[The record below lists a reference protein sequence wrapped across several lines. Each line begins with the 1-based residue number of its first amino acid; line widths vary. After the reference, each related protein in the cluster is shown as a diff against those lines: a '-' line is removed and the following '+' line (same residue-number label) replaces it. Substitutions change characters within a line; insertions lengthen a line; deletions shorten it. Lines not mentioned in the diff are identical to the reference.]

1 MTPNIIPYRKEFL
14 AGLAGLGGGPTGVA
28 LGGAIA
34 KKTYIED
41 LFSNYLWR
49 GNAGAQVINN
59 GIALGSSGAGNSIDL
74 SDTTQN
80 QRLTRTSALSG
91 VSAGKTFTVS
101 AWVFIPNTGTYG
113 QLFYVDNGSQK
124 RFEIGFGNYIQIAA
138 WNSSNSKFLDVYT
151 ASTTP
156 ITPGAWNH
164 ILVSM
169 DLTDTSKRHVYVND
183 SSVSITWG
191 TYGNQDILFNLD
203 YVSIFGQDDTSQKLY
218 GSLSNFYFDQTYRD
232 LGTTSNRRLFYAA
245 DGTPATGQASL
256 SPVIYYPFSTL
267 STTNAG
273 SGGDFT
279 FQDSPTLSEFGPYK
293 DSSGD
298 NGGLVISKNRTSA
311 GTEWA
316 WGSETL
322 GVNKYIDSN
331 SISQLST
338 SSAYRSFNT
347 NGFTIGS
354 SSVTNQNNNDFV
366 NYSFKKQEGFVDI
379 VTFVGN
385 GSTPRN
391 IAHNLGSVPGWIV
404 VMCTTKSENKTTWHR
419 DFPPTYYNLMDAT
432 SAISNSNNAYPSQP
446 TDTQFTIGTYNN
458 IDGETYVAWIFAG
471 GESPAA
477 TARSVQFDGSGD
489 YLSMSDSDNAP
500 GTGSFTFECWF
511 KPTNDSADYYIF
523 DSRSATNQS
532 NGFGIEVNTAGVI
545 TAKVASSSWISS
557 GPYGPN
563 DPGKWWRGQW
573 NHVAV
578 VWDGNRANFY
588 LNGVKGYSSATAY
601 DFTSGSVAIG
611 ADANNG
617 NQFPGYISNVRLTT
631 GQALYTNDFKVP
643 TEPLT
648 TTSQGAIASNVKI
661 LCCNNASVT
670 GGTAG
675 TNTPTSAA
683 GDPVASIDSPFDDPE
698 GFQFGDKG
706 DQNVIKCGSYRTDSA
721 EDASVYLG
729 WEPQMVI
736 AKRTDSSTGGSW
748 IIYDRMRGM
757 PTVGPTAYDA
767 SLGLELNDS
776 SAESTNSRIKT
787 TTTGFYQD
795 AYGANRDYIYI
806 AIRRADGYV
815 SKPAKVGTDLFAIDA
830 GNNAAS
836 YPVYISG
843 FPVDLGITKQ
853 QVQTKDW
860 EIAARMTSWYYYKT
874 PALAPKQSG
883 GSAYSFDYQNGWGEQ
898 AGEDADYM
906 SWMWQRRGQGFDI
919 VSYQGQSGTYSPMGV
934 PHNLAQP
941 PEMLWIKDRDN
952 STEWAVGAD
961 GMTDWNKY
969 MKLNSND
976 GELDGTTTFGA
987 APTATHFT
995 VGTASRT
1002 NGNNNWY
1009 LAILFASVSGISK
1022 CGSYSGSSTTIT
1034 VTTGFQPR
1042 FIIIKRVN
1050 SGGSW
1055 LTWDTVRG
1063 WVDGSNNKSLAFNS
1077 ASAHTTANG
1086 YTGGPISTGFTLNS
1100 NADYNGNGGTY
1111 LYYAHA

>member
-14 AGLAGLGGGPTGVA
+14 AGLAGFGGGPTGLA

-59 GIALGSSGAGNSIDL
+59 GIALGSSGVGNSIDL

-80 QRLTRTSALSG
+80 ERLTRTSALSG

-101 AWVFIPNTGTYG
+101 AWVFIPNTGVYG
-113 QLFYVDNGSQK
+113 QLFYVDTGSQT
-124 RFEIGFGNYIQIAA
+124 RFEIGFGNYIQISARDSG
-138 WNSSNSKFLDVYT
+138 NTKFLDAYT
-151 ASTTP
+151 PSNTP
-156 ITPGAWNH
+156 ITPGTWNH

-169 DLTDTSKRHVYVND
+169 DMSNTSRRHVYVND
-183 SSVSITWG
+183 SSVSLS
-191 TYGNQDILFNLD
+191 YDAYSNPNILFD
-203 YVSIFGQDDTSQKLY
+203 QSYVSIFGQDDTNQKLF
-218 GSLSNFYFDQTYRD
+218 GNLSNFYFDQTYRD

-331 SISQLST
+331 SISNLQT

-404 VMCTTKSENKTTWHR
+404 IMCTTKSENKTSWHR
-419 DFPPTYYNLMDAT
+419 GLDAGD
-432 SAISNSNNAYPSQP
+432 SVIIDSPNGASNIGAYPAQP
-446 TDTQFTIGTYNN
+446 TDTQFTIGSYNN
-458 IDGETYVAWIFAG
+458 ISGETYVAWIFAG

-477 TARSVQFDGSGD
+477 TARSVQFDGDDS
-489 YLSMSDSDNAP
+489 LSMSNADNAV

-511 KPTNDSADYYIF
+511 KPTASDSDYIIF
-523 DSRSATNQS
+523 DTRAATNQS
-532 NGFGIEVNTAGVI
+532 NGFGIELNTAGVI
-545 TAKVASSSWISS
+545 NVKVGTGNWIGS
-557 GPYGPN
+557 GPYGTH
-563 DPGKWWRGQW
+563 DPGKYWKDQW

-578 VWDGNRANFY
+578 VWDGSEANFY
-588 LNGVKGYSSATAY
+588 LNGVKGFKSTTGYN
-601 DFTSGSVAIG
+601 FTNGGVVIG
-611 ADANNG
+611 ASNTLDWD
-617 NQFPGYISNVRLTT
+617 FKGYISNVRLTK
-631 GQALYTNDFKVP
+631 GQALYTNDFRVP

-661 LCCNNASVT
+661 LCCNNSSVT
-670 GGTAG
+670 GGTSG
-675 TNTPTSAA
+675 TNTPTSTV
-683 GDPVASIDSPFDDPE
+683 GDPTASIDSPFDDPE

-706 DQNVIKCGSYRTDSA
+706 DQNVIKCGSYKTDGG

-736 AKRTDSSTGGSW
+736 IKRTDSSTGGSW
-748 IIYDRMRGM
+748 LIYDRLRGL
-757 PTVGPTAYDA
+757 PTVGPSASDA
-767 SLGLELNDS
+767 SLVLELDDS
-776 SAESTNSRIKT
+776 SAESTTNRIKT

-795 AYGANRDYIYI
+795 NYGANREYMYI

-860 EIAARMTSWYYYKT
+860 EIAARMTAYAWYKT

-919 VSYQGQSGTYSPMGV
+919 VSYTGQSATYAPMAV

-969 MKLNSND
+969 MKLNTND
-976 GELDGTTTFGA
+976 GELDGASTFGA

-995 VGTASRT
+995 VGTQSRT

-1042 FIIIKRVN
+1042 FIIIKRVD

-1063 WVDGSNNKSLAFNS
+1063 WVDGNNNKSLAFNS
-1077 ASAHTTANG
+1077 ASRDTTANG

-1100 NADYNGNGGTY
+1100 NADYNGSGGTY